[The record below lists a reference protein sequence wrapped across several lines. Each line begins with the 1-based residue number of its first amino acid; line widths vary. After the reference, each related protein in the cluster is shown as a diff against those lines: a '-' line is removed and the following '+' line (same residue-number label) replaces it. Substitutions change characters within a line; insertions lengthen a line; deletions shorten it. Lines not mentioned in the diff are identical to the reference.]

1 MCPVCR
7 IPLVGFELDGIELDR
22 CIDCRGIWL
31 DPGEL
36 EAIAEAAG
44 VAPGGL
50 SEALHGARQR
60 AKGKKHSE
68 RKCPR
73 CDRRLRVI
81 HLGANDALEID
92 RCPHGDGL
100 WFDRGEME
108 TLIASFDEGE
118 EGAVARFLA
127 DLTGHTALP
136 KGSS

>member
-7 IPLVGFELDGIELDR
+7 IPLVGFELDGIELDH

-36 EAIAEAAG
+36 EAIADAAG

-50 SEALHGARQR
+50 SGTLHV

-81 HLGANDALEID
+81 HLGVNGALEID

-108 TLIASFDEGE
+108 TLIASFDKGE

-127 DLTGHTALP
+127 DLTGHTASP
-136 KGSS
+136 ESSS